1 MPQQPAAHPE
11 SSWSKL
17 PRHTPIGGRT
27 IGPVQPGE
35 LVEEDPEVVEG
46 KKLVEE
52 AKQGL
57 GAAAAA
63 RVAAV
68 AAAAKPFTD
77 AADFAKS
84 QMGPAD
90 LHAARLQATPLE
102 VIQSWGEH

>member
-1 MPQQPAAHPE
+1 MPKLEPHPE
-11 SSWSKL
+11 SAWARL
-17 PRHTPIGGRT
+17 PQHTPIGGRT

-35 LVEEDPEVVEG
+35 LVELDPEVVEG
-46 KKLVEE
+46 RRLVEE

-63 RVAAV
+63 RVAEI
-68 AAAAKPFTD
+68 AAAARPFES